1 MYASIINYLY
11 LRGFFTVFMQD
22 QNKELLKRISG
33 LVKLNKKLVERNSLL
48 VKQNEKFKAENTKL
62 KLKLDLLPEEIEQQQ
77 TKTTKSN
84 KFDRATV
91 LYAGIHGSARDIQN
105 VENQKMADELD
116 QVLLDFD
123 SILEKYD
130 IVKTKSIGDTLIC
143 IGGISKRNSTNPIEI
158 VLAALEMK
166 QMLNSKISGS
176 KTDAWDIRIGIH
188 TGSIHAQ
195 VMGRKQIHYNIKGDT
210 VNIASRMEGWSDEGK
225 INVSAM
231 TYELIKEFFVCEY
244 YGKMPVRYKGNLQM
258 FTVKGIR
265 PELSK
270 NGEGVIPNLA
280 FRTKFF
286 LVQFT
291 DLQEIMLDR
300 LEKELPS
307 HLYYHNVKHTVDVV
321 TQVEL
326 IGWGEGIS
334 DEEILLLKTAALFH
348 DAGHVIAYDDHEF
361 HGTVL
366 VKEYLPKFN
375 YTKEEIDTIC
385 DLIMAT
391 KLPPTPKN
399 RLEEIM
405 CDSDL
410 DYLGR
415 SDMIPVS
422 GNLFKELK
430 KQNKIDSLNDWN
442 KLQLKF
448 ISNHQYFTATA
459 RNLRE
464 VNKQKQ
470 IERIKNLIV

>member
-1 MYASIINYLY
+1 
-11 LRGFFTVFMQD
+11 MQD

-33 LVKLNKKLVERNSLL
+33 LVKQNKRIIEKNALLSKEVENL
-48 VKQNEKFKAENTKL
+48 KNENLEL
-62 KLKLDLLPEEIEQQQ
+62 KVRLDLVPEDEEIKK
-77 TKTTKSN
+77 TKTAKPS

-91 LYAGIHGSARDIQN
+91 LYAGIHGSAK
-105 VENQKMADELD
+105 ENNQSEDHHLADDLD

-123 SILEKYD
+123 EILSKYG
-130 IVKTKSIGDTLIC
+130 IIKTKSIGDTLIC
-143 IGGISKRNSTNPIEI
+143 IGGVSKKNSTNPIEV
-158 VLAALEMK
+158 VLAALEMQQILSNK
-166 QMLNSKISGS
+166 LALNKSNP
-176 KTDAWDIRIGIH
+176 WDIRFGIH
-188 TGSIHAQ
+188 TGSIVAEIS
-195 VMGRKQIHYNIKGDT
+195 GRKQIHYNVKGDT
-210 VNIASRMEGWSDEGK
+210 VNIASRMEGWSDIGK
-225 INVSAM
+225 VNISIM
-231 TYELIKEFFVCEY
+231 TYELIKEFFICEY

-265 PELSK
+265 PELSE
-270 NGEGVIPNLA
+270 NGEGLVPNKA

-291 DLQEIMLDR
+291 DLQETMLDR
-300 LEKELPS
+300 LERELPS

-326 IGWGEGIS
+326 IGWGEAIS

-348 DAGHVIAYDDHEF
+348 DAGHVIGYDEHEY

-366 VKEYLPKFN
+366 VREYLPKFN
-375 YTKEEIDTIC
+375 YTEEEIEKIC
-385 DLIMAT
+385 ELIMAT
-391 KLPPTPKN
+391 KLPPMPKN

-448 ISNHQYFTATA
+448 ISNHQYFTGTA

-470 IERIKNLIV
+470 IERIKSLIV

>member
-1 MYASIINYLY
+1 MH
-11 LRGFFTVFMQD
+11 G
-22 QNKELLKRISG
+22 QNNELLKRISG
-33 LVKLNKKLVERNSLL
+33 LVKQNKRLIEKNALL
-48 VKQNEKFKAENTKL
+48 TK
-62 KLKLDLLPEEIEQQQ
+62 EIEEVKSKNQDLKSKLELSPVDEG
-77 TKTTKSN
+77 TARSKTPKSD

-91 LYAGIHGSARDIQN
+91 LYAGIHGSAKDTDQK
-105 VENQKMADELD
+105 ENQVLADELD

-123 SILEKYD
+123 DILSKYK
-130 IVKTKSIGDTLIC
+130 IVKTKSVGDTLIC
-143 IGGISKRNSTNPIEI
+143 IGGVSEKNSTNPIEVI
-158 VLAALEMK
+158 LAALEMRAI
-166 QMLNSKISGS
+166 LCDRLSCDRSN
-176 KTDAWDIRIGIH
+176 AWDIRFGIH
-188 TGSIHAQ
+188 TGSVFAQ
-195 VMGRKQIHYNIKGDT
+195 AFGNKYKNYNVKGDT

-225 INVSAM
+225 INISAM
-231 TYELIKEFFVCEY
+231 TYELVKEFFICEY

-258 FTVKGIR
+258 FSVKGIR
-265 PELSK
+265 PELSE
-270 NGEGVIPNLA
+270 NGEGLLPNEA

-291 DLQEIMLDR
+291 DLQEIILDR
-300 LEKELPS
+300 LERELPS

-326 IGWGEGIS
+326 IGWGEGVS
-334 DEEILLLKTAALFH
+334 DEEILFLKTAALFH
-348 DAGHVIAYDDHEF
+348 DAGHVIGYDDHEY
-361 HGTVL
+361 HSTVL
-366 VKEYLPKFN
+366 AKQYLPKFK
-375 YTKEEIDTIC
+375 YKGEEISRIC

-430 KQNKIDSLNDWN
+430 KQSKIDNLNDWN

-448 ISNHQYFTATA
+448 ISGHQYFTGTA

-470 IERIKNLIV
+470 IERIKSLIV